1 MKQHGPWTIRETKT
15 VYRDP
20 WIGVTCDDVLRPD
33 GKPGTFSVVH
43 LKPGVSVLAID
54 DRQTVYLTKEFH
66 YAVGRVTIECVSGG
80 IEEGEAAATSAE
92 RELHEELGL
101 TAKTWTKLG
110 TCDPFT
116 SSVLS
121 PTQLYLA
128 EDLQMVEAQPEGT
141 ELIERVAFSLTEAVN
156 MVLQSEI
163 THAPS
168 CLAILLTAR
177 RLGL

>member
-20 WIGVTCDDVLRPD
+20 WINVTCDNVLRPD

-43 LKPGVSVLAID
+43 LKPGVTVLALD
-54 DRQTVYLTKEFH
+54 DNHMVYLTKEFH

-80 IEEGEAAATSAE
+80 IETDENAASSAA
-92 RELHEELGL
+92 RELEEEIGIV
-101 TAKTWTKLG
+101 AKKWTYLSV
-110 TCDPFT
+110 CDPFT
-116 SSVLS
+116 SSVVS
-121 PTQLYLA
+121 PTQMYLA
-128 EDLQMVEAQPEGT
+128 EDLQMVAACPEGT
-141 ELIERVAFSLTEAVN
+141 ELIERVSFPLTEAIH
-156 MVLQSEI
+156 MVTRCEI
-163 THAPS
+163 THAAS